1 MYCTYLL
8 LWEKQKKNGLEKN
21 KKKQIIVYVSLSL
34 YSNEVVETVQPSVTN
49 DVIYVMSSFLTSRR
63 RRTWGKPKSL

>member
-1 MYCTYLL
+1 MRET
-8 LWEKQKKNGLEKN
+8 KKNGLEKN

-63 RRTWGKPKSL
+63 RRT